1 MDLEECDF
9 IQYRPDPY
17 EFVVV
22 KVKRDREWFAE
33 KLPIMKA
40 FWDQVLWAREHGLS
54 EFREDN
60 GTYSKDDQV
69 QPLQKA
75 DTTDVRLQGLS
86 EQEPMCE
93 LHSVGETFVPQL
105 RRSQRQKDRLAR
117 KAASV

>member
-1 MDLEECDF
+1 
-9 IQYRPDPY
+9 
-17 EFVVV
+17 
-22 KVKRDREWFAE
+22 
-33 KLPIMKA
+33 MKA

-54 EFREDN
+54 EFRDDDSS
-60 GTYSKDDQV
+60 YSKDDQV

-75 DTTDVRLQGLS
+75 NSVDVRLQGVS
-86 EQEPMCE
+86 EQVPVCE